1 MFFASP
7 FVATVVARRRFRFRL
22 DDFLVRM
29 WLLNAFMRFTL
40 PEAVILNRFL
50 APLCDFIFGI
60 AVPFVCRS
68 RLRQPG
74 SL

>member
-1 MFFASP
+1 
-7 FVATVVARRRFRFRL
+7 
-22 DDFLVRM
+22 
-29 WLLNAFMRFTL
+29 
-40 PEAVILNRFL
+40 VILNRFL

-68 RLRQPG
+68 RLWRPG